1 MKIPANDPDVF
12 RNPQVFGQD
21 TLASTYDLFT
31 GGRAISENLQF
42 DRTLPQRAANETP
55 VKIDSLQGITINEID
70 WKPLVKDAKPELD
83 PLANK
88 LPADQHVV
96 FFPSFQAALAVAD
109 ETKQHDT
116 PVLRLAQPRSEDA
129 GVVDRYQRQLGLPL
143 STLARLLGP
152 SLVKSV
158 ALTGSDPSFPLGT
171 DVAVLLETPQ
181 PATLGK
187 VLLGRIAMAAADV
200 KDAKAVGGTID
211 GLAYQGFVSPDRALS
226 SYVARLDGAVVVTNS
241 TYQLQQLATV
251 RGGKAKSLAELPEY
265 AFFRIRYPRENAGR
279 MPTPRGDAEESA
291 LIFLSDATIRRWCG
305 PRWRIADSR
314 RTCARAVLAELQ
326 ASQLEALVRHKVE
339 PGPIHTDL
347 PILGGGTLRL
357 EPAGVVSSEYGTLN
371 FMTPI
376 AEMPLEEVTKT
387 EADAYQAWRD
397 GYQRNWTWAFDPIG
411 LRISLGKQ
419 KLVPCHSLILG

>member
-1 MKIPANDPDVF
+1 M
-12 RNPQVFGQD
+12 
-21 TLASTYDLFT
+21 
-31 GGRAISENLQF
+31 
-42 DRTLPQRAANETP
+42 
-55 VKIDSLQGITINEID
+55 KIDSLQGITINEID
-70 WKPLVKDAKPELD
+70 WKPLIKDAKPELD

-116 PVLRLAQPRSEDA
+116 PVLRLAQPRAEDA
-129 GVVDRYQRQLGLPL
+129 GVVERYQRQLGLPL
-143 STLARLLGP
+143 STVARLLGP

-181 PATLGK
+181 PATLSNL
-187 VLLGRIAMAAADV
+187 LLGRIAMAAADV
-200 KDAKAVGGTID
+200 KDAKADRGTIA
-211 GLAYQGFVSPDRALS
+211 GLAYQGFVSPDRTMS
-226 SYVARLDGAVVVTNS
+226 SYVAQLDGAVVVTNS
-241 TYQLQQLATV
+241 TLPVAAT
-251 RGGKAKSLAELPEY
+251 RGG
-265 AFFRIRYPRENAGR
+265 PRRQGEVAGR
-279 MPTPRGDAEESA
+279 TAGIYVLPHPLSPRRCRAKSA

-326 ASQLEALVRHKVE
+326 ASQLEALVLHKVE

-357 EPAGVVSSEYGTLN
+357 EPEGVVSSVYGTLN

-397 GYQRNWTWAFDPIG
+397 GYQRNWNWAFDPIG

-419 KLVPCHSLILG
+419 KLAADLTIMPLILGQPSTASSPRSRWARSSIPRPAIRTRPWRISSWR